1 MHDAE
6 LIGQIRSEGLR
17 DQLVNACPDQEQ
29 PLNLVIKPLI
39 FQKTHTTSKPDVFP
53 LACVLEF
60 GMWFAYLDLKVRTA
74 IPTYPLLPL
83 ANSYIFI
90 YIFNTLRMV
99 LDKSNK
105 KQ

>member
-1 MHDAE
+1 
-6 LIGQIRSEGLR
+6 
-17 DQLVNACPDQEQ
+17 
-29 PLNLVIKPLI
+29 
-39 FQKTHTTSKPDVFP
+39 
-53 LACVLEF
+53 
-60 GMWFAYLDLKVRTA
+60 MWFAYLDLKVRAA